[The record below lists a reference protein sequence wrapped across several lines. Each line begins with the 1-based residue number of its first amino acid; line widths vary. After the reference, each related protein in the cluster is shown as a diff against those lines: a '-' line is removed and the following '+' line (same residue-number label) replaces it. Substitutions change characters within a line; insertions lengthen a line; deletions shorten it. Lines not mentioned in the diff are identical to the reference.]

1 MANVELIIDG
11 ERHEFPVVEGT
22 EKEKAI
28 DISKLRAK
36 TGYVTLDP
44 GYKNTGA
51 TMSAITFLNGE
62 EGILRYRG
70 YSIEE
75 LADRADFLEVAY
87 LVIFGELPNEAQYS
101 EFKNDIKVHTL
112 VHEEIKNIL
121 DGFPSNAHPMG
132 VLSALLSSLTAFYPN
147 SLDPN
152 RSAHEVHLSIIRLLA
167 KMPTLAAWVLQKRK
181 KDNRV
186 NYPDNGLDYCGNFL
200 KMMFAVPTEPYT
212 VNPVVESALNKML
225 ILHAGA
231 RTELLYFYGKNC
243 RFITIEFVFFPS
255 LLE

>member
-1 MANVELIIDG
+1 MYFRSNWKLAWQKPIHHQNSLKNRRIMAIVELIIDG

-101 EFKNDIKVHTL
+101 EFKNDIKVT
-112 VHEEIKNIL
+112 
-121 DGFPSNAHPMG
+121 
-132 VLSALLSSLTAFYPN
+132 
-147 SLDPN
+147 
-152 RSAHEVHLSIIRLLA
+152 
-167 KMPTLAAWVLQKRK
+167 
-181 KDNRV
+181 
-186 NYPDNGLDYCGNFL
+186 FL
-200 KMMFAVPTEPYT
+200 
-212 VNPVVESALNKML
+212 
-225 ILHAGA
+225 
-231 RTELLYFYGKNC
+231 
-243 RFITIEFVFFPS
+243 
-255 LLE
+255 